1 MTDESVPAEQQPVPR
16 QTRMQRQRTVI
27 AVGLFA
33 LALLAGAGWIRL
45 DQRAPLRAEQ
55 ATQTAPVGAIVFN
68 QVYQYIASVYVDSVS
83 SDTLYR
89 KAVQGLVGELGDP
102 YSAFLPEAR
111 LQSLR
116 SGIEANY
123 GGIGAQVDLRDGWV
137 TVVDPLPGAP
147 AERVGIQAG
156 DRIIAVGD
164 RSTRGM
170 TDDEVVQLLRGP
182 AGTRVRFTLER
193 FGSYRFTVNVLRESV
208 ARRAVPRALLL
219 SPTIGYVD
227 LDRFNANTEQEV
239 VRAIDSLMV
248 AGARGIVLDLRGNPG
263 GLLEQGVAVS
273 DLFLDPPARIVELRG
288 RPGASPDIVTARS
301 AQRWPQLAIAVM
313 VDGNTASASEIVA
326 GALQDNDRATIVGRV
341 TLGKGSAQTVF
352 PMNTG
357 GALRLT
363 TARWYTPLGRSIAV
377 PVQADTAERDAA
389 EIPGALVQPRA
400 PVDTVRPR
408 FTTAQGRTVF
418 GGGGIVPDVLVGDS
432 APPAPVT
439 AFSRAV
445 GADAPRYRDALA
457 SAALRIKQQ
466 RTFADLDAPVTRAM
480 LDVLWAE
487 MQSRRLQVDRA
498 TFDAAGP
505 WLARALGYEL
515 VHVIAGTDAAFLRRS
530 RDDAMIAR
538 ALRELSAAGQ

>member
-1 MTDESVPAEQQPVPR
+1 MHTAEHR
-16 QTRMQRQRTVI
+16 TGQRRT
-27 AVGLFA
+27 
-33 LALLAGAGWIRL
+33 LAAAAILLAALCAGAWWIRL
-45 DQRAPLRAEQ
+45 DQRAPLRAV
-55 ATQTAPVGAIVFN
+55 ASAQTPQVGAMVFN

-83 SDTLYR
+83 PDTLYR

-111 LQSLR
+111 LQALR
-116 SGIEANY
+116 SNIEANY
-123 GGIGAQVDLRDGWV
+123 GGIGAQIDVRDGWV

-147 AERVGIQAG
+147 SERVGIQTG
-156 DRIIAVGD
+156 DRIIAVGE

-170 TDDEVVQLLRGP
+170 TDEDVAELLRGP
-182 AGTRVRFTLER
+182 AGTRVRFTVER
-193 FGSYRFTVNVLRESV
+193 FGTYRFTVNVMRESV

-219 SPTIGYVD
+219 APTIGYVD
-227 LDRFNANTEQEV
+227 LNRFSSSTEQEV
-239 VRAIDSLMV
+239 IRAIDSLMV
-248 AGARGIVLDLRGNPG
+248 RGARAVMLDLRGNPG

-273 DLFLDPPARIVELRG
+273 DLFLDPPARIIELRG
-288 RPGASPDIVTARS
+288 RPGSSADIVTART
-301 AQRWPQLAIAVM
+301 AQRWPQLAVAVL

-352 PMNTG
+352 PMTTG

-377 PVQADTAERDAA
+377 PVAHDSAEADAIGDD
-389 EIPGALVQPRA
+389 GAGDPLRPRA

-408 FTTAQGRTVF
+408 FTTPKGRTVL

-466 RTFADLDAPVTRAM
+466 RTFTDLSAPVTRAM
-480 LDVLWAE
+480 LDILWAE
-487 MQSRRLQVDRA
+487 MQRRGIAVDRA

-515 VHVIAGTDAAFLRRS
+515 VHVMAGTDAAFLRRS
-530 RDDAMIAR
+530 RDDAVIDR
-538 ALRELSAAGQ
+538 ALRELSAAVR